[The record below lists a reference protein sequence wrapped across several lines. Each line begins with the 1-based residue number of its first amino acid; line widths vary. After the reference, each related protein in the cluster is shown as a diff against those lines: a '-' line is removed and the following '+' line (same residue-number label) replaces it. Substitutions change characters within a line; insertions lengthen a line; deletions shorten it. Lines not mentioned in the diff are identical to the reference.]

1 MRRLNDLATA
11 HRHSHTRSRIVVNVS
26 FMLDLTS
33 FLMLKHAPQ
42 SFLRAELAL
51 AAFQDGEYSEATDR
65 LDDSIHSI
73 ADWFP
78 RRTLFE
84 PELKLFTVVRH
95 HTVTEHISTD

>member
-11 HRHSHTRSRIVVNVS
+11 QRHSHTRSRSVVNVS
-26 FMLDLTS
+26 FMLDLIS
-33 FLMLKHAPQ
+33 FLTLKYAPQ

-51 AAFQDGEYSEATDR
+51 AAFQEGKYSEATDR
-65 LDDSIHSI
+65 LEDSILSI

-78 RRTLFE
+78 RRALLE

-95 HTVTEHISTD
+95 HIVTKQISTD